1 MSDAGNYVLSWDQ
14 HEENRSSTLKT
25 LWENEDFLDVTIACD
40 DDQIDAHKVI
50 LSAASPFFHKILKRN
65 PHSHPLI
72 YLRGTAKKDVQS
84 LLDFIYSGETQVLQ
98 EELEGFMALASSLEV
113 KGLVGGEFGDEKP
126 DYSLIKPEVRKRRP
140 KHKQHERK
148 KNIKKEVV
156 NIETTQEICIVE
168 TDIPDPEVNVEP
180 SQKIGKIDSEDISEQ
195 VINYGITEDSFI
207 KQNSPNISM
216 TEYDEKLS
224 ELMLKTENSWGCREC
239 SYSSGNKGHLREHVE
254 THIEGFSHDCKSCD
268 KTFKTRK
275 GLRNHVYSRHSS
287 INR

>member
-1 MSDAGNYVLSWDQ
+1 MSDIGNYVLSWDQ
-14 HEENRSSTLKT
+14 HEENRSLTLKT

-72 YLRGTAKKDVQS
+72 YLRGTTKKDVQS

-98 EELEGFMALASSLEV
+98 DELEGFMDLASSLEV
-113 KGLVGGEFGDEKP
+113 KGLAEEELVDEKL
-126 DYSLIKPEVRKRRP
+126 DDSFIKSEVRKTGL
-140 KHKQHERK
+140 KHKQLERK
-148 KNIKKEVV
+148 KNVRKEVDTK
-156 NIETTQEICIVE
+156 ETTQEIC
-168 TDIPDPEVNVEP
+168 NVEP
-180 SQKIGKIDSEDISEQ
+180 DVADPVENYENGEKVNSETSQKMCKIESE
-195 VINYGITEDSFI
+195 
-207 KQNSPNISM
+207 QNSPNISM

-224 ELMLKTENSWGCREC
+224 ELMLKTGNSWGCREC